1 MSSAPSRPIDER
13 SATASRSAKNASRGV
28 IPITGVTPYAAIPA
42 ATASSSS
49 TSPSKSAGG
58 TTCGRRMTTGV
69 PSWISPRSKA
79 MRASA
84 TVENAA
90 IPDRAWQTL
99 EYIDAGDWPDAADA
113 PGTRGGQSW
122 QNRDG
127 DLPRKDGSGATI
139 TYQEW
144 DVNPKKR
151 GQSRDAERIVT
162 GSDGSAWYT
171 GDHYETFER
180 MR

>member
-1 MSSAPSRPIDER
+1 M
-13 SATASRSAKNASRGV
+13 V
-28 IPITGVTPYAAIPA
+28 AAIAAGLLVVALAVTGFLTARGDEPA
-42 ATASSSS
+42 TPAS
-49 TSPSKSAGG
+49 
-58 TTCGRRMTTGV
+58 
-69 PSWISPRSKA
+69 I
-79 MRASA
+79 SA